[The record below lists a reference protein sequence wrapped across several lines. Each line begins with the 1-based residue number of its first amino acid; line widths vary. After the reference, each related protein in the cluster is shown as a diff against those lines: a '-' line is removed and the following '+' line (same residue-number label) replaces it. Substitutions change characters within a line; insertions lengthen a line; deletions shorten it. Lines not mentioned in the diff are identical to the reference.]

1 MPTSRQ
7 MHNADAGGE
16 PLAREQQVVRLVFH
30 VLRAFLAQLFL
41 KLPTTCG
48 GCKQVGNYS
57 LCINIL
63 PAVLPLALL
72 PRLVPCLFSV
82 LSVSSP
88 PPHPPPHHHHPTLP
102 PPTHA
107 HRAMKKSPRFHQSRP
122 ASRSHHRIELA
133 LNPRRSMH
141 PNGEDWSRLRRLSKG
156 VRCLF
161 PRTTVVV
168 LYAFCTIPQIP
179 KSCPCGRLVV
189 GDGFP

>member
-1 MPTSRQ
+1 MSILDWSWIQKSIGPCPLFNSGYRRT
-7 MHNADAGGE
+7 AAGE
-16 PLAREQQVVRLVFH
+16 NVKSITFEVCRLWPYLEKDTATTLQKLRRNQLAVD
-30 VLRAFLAQLFL
+30 
-41 KLPTTCG
+41 PN
-48 GCKQVGNYS
+48 GNQP
-57 LCINIL
+57 C
-63 PAVLPLALL
+63 PFP
-72 PRLVPCLFSV
+72 VP
-82 LSVSSP
+82 SP
-88 PPHPPPHHHHPTLP
+88 GRHPHPPPHHHHPTLP

-156 VRCLF
+156 VQCLF